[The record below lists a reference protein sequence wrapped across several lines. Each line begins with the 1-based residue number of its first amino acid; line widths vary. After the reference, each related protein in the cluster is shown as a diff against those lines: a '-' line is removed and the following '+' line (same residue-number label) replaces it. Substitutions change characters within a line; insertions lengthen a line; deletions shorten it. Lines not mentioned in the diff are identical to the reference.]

1 MKTQSRK
8 GTVTNSDVFGGVAYI
23 LLRRTRPRISID
35 ILQVIDIDNRP
46 RISIHSVVL
55 VCSVHLFS
63 SPNQFGAKSSLK
75 HEILSTDHYADIFS
89 FTML

>member
-8 GTVTNSDVFGGVAYI
+8 GTGTNSDVFEGVAYI

-35 ILQVIDIDNRP
+35 ILQIIDIDNRP
-46 RISIHSVVL
+46 SISIHSVIL

-75 HEILSTDHYADIFS
+75 YEILSIDHYPDILS